1 MRVKSGI
8 SNVITKQCNNK
19 SDCSIMWC
27 LLLLESRNHARYPI
41 IAQSSILQQST
52 NNLQSTSCW
61 YLPSVSS
68 AITSFVVYFFV
79 RFMI

>member
-8 SNVITKQCNNK
+8 SNVIIEQCNNK

-27 LLLLESRNHARYPI
+27 LLLLESRNHARNPI

-52 NNLQSTSCW
+52 NNTVIFFSLHLFTAAFCH
-61 YLPSVSS
+61 L
-68 AITSFVVYFFV
+68 YF
-79 RFMI
+79 IQ